1 MKDQCNHEKV
11 HEDSMMMSY
20 PPKQNWICKKCGAKG
35 ITVIGIPNKN
45 KECLNHNKRA
55 ASKSYL
61 PGSPRGNKEKI

>member
-1 MKDQCNHEKV
+1 MKNQCNHEKV

-45 KECLNHNKRA
+45 KETFEEIKRMFE
-55 ASKSYL
+55 SQ
-61 PGSPRGNKEKI
+61 

>member
-1 MKDQCNHEKV
+1 MKDQCDHEKV

-45 KECLNHNKRA
+45 KETSA
-55 ASKSYL
+55 
-61 PGSPRGNKEKI
+61 EKTADNMAVFLHVPKIISFNS